1 MSKRTALLCA
11 SVGTL
16 VFSAGSLS
24 PNPSPDPAPHSARC
38 AAASGTSRAD
48 ADGEQAASLRQLS
61 AAYAPSTPHVSE
73 RTLSSGSDS
82 PTSSSRDESS
92 ALPPPPPELDAS
104 TLWLARAIYSE
115 TKLPHEQELVAW
127 VVRNRVETAYR
138 GRRSYRAVVLDPYQ
152 FSAFNPGAPK
162 RALYTRLQPEAP
174 RPRWR
179 QALWVARYVRHAD
192 GAAYRPF
199 SVETRHFYS
208 ERSMRGRAAP
218 GWADRAGFVAPDP
231 GRYAVDE
238 RRFRFFEQIS

>member
-1 MSKRTALLCA
+1 ML
-11 SVGTL
+11 
-16 VFSAGSLS
+16 
-24 PNPSPDPAPHSARC
+24 
-38 AAASGTSRAD
+38 
-48 ADGEQAASLRQLS
+48 
-61 AAYAPSTPHVSE
+61 
-73 RTLSSGSDS
+73 
-82 PTSSSRDESS
+82 
-92 ALPPPPPELDAS
+92 LPPPADLEES

-138 GRRSYRAVVLDPYQ
+138 GRTTYRAVVLDPYQ
-152 FSAFNPGAPK
+152 FSAFNPGASK
-162 RALYTRLQPEAP
+162 RARYTGLQPEAP
-174 RPRWR
+174 LPRWR

-192 GAAYRPF
+192 GAAYRTF